1 MLSAKGLTD
10 DEVAKELGR
19 SAKTIRFCLN
29 SIAAKLNAKNRTHA
43 LAMALVAGILE
54 VKDLK

>member
-1 MLSAKGLTD
+1 MLSAKVLTD
-10 DEVAKELGR
+10 DEIAKEAGR
-19 SAKTIRFCLN
+19 SAKTIWLRLN
-29 SIAAKLNAKNRTHA
+29 SIAAKLNAKNRTVA